1 MQYRTLGKTGLEV
14 SALGFGLMRL
24 PRSGDEPSDIDED
37 RAIELIHHAIDN
49 GVNYLDTAYGYHG
62 GESERLTAK
71 VLKGGY
77 RDRVHVMTKLPS
89 YLVETEDDFE
99 RLLNEQMEKLDCEF
113 IDVYLIHALN
123 RERWDNVSSLGI
135 TEFLDRARADGRIG
149 ATGFSFHDD
158 RAVFKEIVD
167 AYDWDAC
174 LIQLNFMDY
183 DYQAGV
189 EGMRYAAER
198 DMGIAVM
205 EPLRGGKLAGRVPEE
220 VKRLW
225 KTMHP
230 ERTPAEWAFRWVC
243 NHPEVAVVLS
253 GMGKMEEL
261 EENLKT
267 FEDALPN
274 SLSDEELALI
284 DRVRAVYLDRIAV
297 GCTECGY
304 CMPCP
309 QGVNIPEIF
318 KNYNDLTMYD
328 DVETTR
334 RSYESMLRDGK
345 AYPACVDCG
354 LCVEACPQGIQIPE
368 VLEEAHEA
376 LSRPGD

>member
-37 RAIELIHHAIDN
+37 RAIKLVRHAIDN

-62 GESERLTAK
+62 GESERLAAK
-71 VLKGGY
+71 ALKDGY
-77 RDRVHVMTKLPS
+77 RERVNLVTKLPS

-99 RLLNEQMEKLDCEF
+99 RLLNEQMEKLDTDF

-135 TEFLDRARADGRIG
+135 TEFLDRARAEGRIG

-189 EGMRYAAER
+189 EGMRYAAGR
-198 DMGIAVM
+198 GMGIAVM
-205 EPLRGGKLAGRVPEE
+205 EPLRGGKLAGRIPEE
-220 VKRLW
+220 VERLW

-230 ERTPAEWAFRWVC
+230 ERSPAEWAFRWVC
-243 NHPEVAVVLS
+243 NHPEVGVVLS
-253 GMGKMEEL
+253 GMSNMEQL
-261 EENLKT
+261 EENLT
-267 FEDALPN
+267 IFEDARAN

-284 DRVRAVYLDRIAV
+284 DRVRSVYLERTAV

-304 CMPCP
+304 CVPCP
-309 QGVNIPEIF
+309 QGVEIPEIF

-328 DVETTR
+328 DAETTR
-334 RSYESMLRDGK
+334 RSYQNMLRDGK
-345 AYPACVDCG
+345 GFPSCVDCG
-354 LCVEACPQGIQIPE
+354 QCVQACPQNIQIPE

-376 LSRPGD
+376 LTKED